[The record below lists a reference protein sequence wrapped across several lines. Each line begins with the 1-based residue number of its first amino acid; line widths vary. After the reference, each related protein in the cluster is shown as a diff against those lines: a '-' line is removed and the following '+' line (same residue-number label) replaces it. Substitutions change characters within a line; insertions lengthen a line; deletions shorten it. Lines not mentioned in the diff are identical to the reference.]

1 MTTFTK
7 KAKEVCTKLGKP
19 SEANAKVL
27 SGLFPSCQSVKKMKF
42 DPLDQ
47 CVVAEQQRRKKSAS
61 KGKGRSKL
69 VTVVVLNEIPSCIP
83 KGATREHLRKIGRIK
98 EIAFQRYFDEEEVEK
113 ILTENFSSLGE
124 IDLQYLQPHKKNYL
138 TIASNQKLNG
148 IGIIELA
155 KSGSLYMKSSLKVSR
170 DDNTSANS
178 RTTALIAKADEILQK
193 LNVSIHVHNYV
204 YS

>member
-19 SEANAKVL
+19 SEANAIVL

-47 CVVAEQQRRKKSAS
+47 CDVAEQQRCKRSAS

-155 KSGSLYMKSSLKVSR
+155 KSGSLYM
-170 DDNTSANS
+170 
-178 RTTALIAKADEILQK
+178 
-193 LNVSIHVHNYV
+193 
-204 YS
+204 